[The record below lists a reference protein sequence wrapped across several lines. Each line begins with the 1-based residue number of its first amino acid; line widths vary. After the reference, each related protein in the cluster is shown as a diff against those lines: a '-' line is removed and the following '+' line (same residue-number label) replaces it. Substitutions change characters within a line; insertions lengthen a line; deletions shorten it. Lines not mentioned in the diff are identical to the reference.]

1 MSLKSN
7 FLENKAKGNIIPQKD
22 DIAFALRRRLHRH
35 LRGVEHIL
43 NKDAVAG
50 CGIIDH
56 NVCHSSDKLAVL

>member
-7 FLENKAKGNIIPQKD
+7 FLENKAKGNIILQKD

-43 NKDAVAG
+43 DENSVAAG
-50 CGIIDH
+50 GVRDH
-56 NVCHSSDKLAVL
+56 HVSDSTDELAVL